1 MSENPVVNI
10 PPPLADN
17 PTTPAFDFL
26 YGAYNLN
33 EWCVPYL
40 TTTLQIPDA
49 AKYLRLPSELP
60 GSEEID
66 WKVDELYQRDID
78 WARVQ
83 TGLVQNYLSSKDHP
97 HFFNSITI
105 AILPFDDTTNTRR
118 ENFGDA
124 YSWNAPEMLAL
135 EGYKDTLRIGPI
147 HLGFFQEDV
156 NPGDSGFN
164 LGRVRWN
171 PEQVF
176 GVAIDGQHRLAA
188 LKLLDKQGIPPA
200 VLKKTRVP
208 VIFLVF
214 DERLGFVN
222 PEGRSVVEML
232 RALFIDL
239 NKHAKTVSRA
249 RQILLD
255 DRDAHAVCVRRL
267 LGTGI
272 SPGLEELKQVPP
284 RLPLSLID
292 WHSEQAKFESGPYLT
307 TILGLDWIVSEVL
320 GKSPRDFMSYSS
332 LRTYMKGLKRIL
344 GVDLDVALDRLEE
357 IAKFGYAPFAFEPIE
372 LEAIATAFGNAWSP
386 GLVHVFTHLQPYSN
400 VVAVRSDDDSF
411 SRDFQH
417 WVYLKDNVGSDQGP
431 NSPPAAELEDFLQR
445 KEKLK
450 VDPIPRKFLSDQLQ
464 RIDDVKSL
472 NLAFNVVFQ
481 KALFLAYLTL
491 AKLGVDAFSQLNSED
506 VLDVEIDL
514 DDLEEADGDAE
525 VVTEDAPK
533 GSASQTIRAQEFVS
547 VMNRL
552 FAQMPTF
559 LDIDC
564 LITDISGKPSYLWA
578 GSLRKAGGTIDFTQA
593 AAKRAQSLIL
603 LIAGMVMYDDSVDP
617 NNKSDFDNFW
627 ADLLDSPNSAIKI
640 MRAGLNSWSGE
651 TGGGGKRLS
660 EAEKPY
666 SETKAQ
672 DEGYSILKYV
682 WSQLGL

>member
-1 MSENPVVNI
+1 MTENPVVNI
-10 PPPLADN
+10 PAPLPDN

-26 YGAYNLN
+26 FGAYNLN

-105 AILPFDDTTNTRR
+105 AILPFDDATNSRR
-118 ENFGDA
+118 DNFSSE
-124 YSWNAPEMLAL
+124 YPWNPPAMLAA
-135 EGYKDTLRIGPI
+135 EGYKDTLEIGPI
-147 HLGFFQEDV
+147 HLGFFQENV
-156 NPGDSGFN
+156 KPGDSGFL

-188 LKLLDKQGIPPA
+188 LKLLDNQGIPPA

-208 VIFLVF
+208 VIFLIF

-272 SPGLEELKQVPP
+272 TSDLDELQQVPP

-332 LRTYMKGLKRIL
+332 LRKYMKGLKRIL
-344 GVDLDVALDRLEE
+344 GVDLDSALGRLED
-357 IAKFGYAPFAFEPIE
+357 IAKFGYAPFAFESDE

-386 GLVHVFTHLQPYSN
+386 GLVHIFTHLQPYAD
-400 VVAVRSDDDSF
+400 VIAVRSDDDSF

-417 WVYLKDNVGSDQGP
+417 WVYLKDNVGKDQGS
-431 NSPPAAELEDFLQR
+431 NSPPAMELEDYLSR
-445 KEKLK
+445 LEHRK
-450 VDPIPRKFLSDQLQ
+450 VDPVPRKFLNEQLQ

-506 VLDVEIDL
+506 VLDEEIDL
-514 DDLEEADGDAE
+514 DDLEDAE
-525 VVTEDAPK
+525 ESAIEEIPK
-533 GSASQTIRAQEFVS
+533 SSVSQTIRAEEFVG

-552 FAQMPTF
+552 FKQMPSF
-559 LDIDC
+559 LEIDC
-564 LITDISGKPSYLWA
+564 QITDISGKPSFLWA

-593 AAKRAQSLIL
+593 AATRAQALIL
-603 LIAGMVMYDDSVDP
+603 LIAGMIMYDDNVDP
-617 NNKSDFDNFW
+617 NNKSDFDSFW
-627 ADLLDSPNSAIKI
+627 ADLLDSSNSAIKI
-640 MRAGLNSWSGE
+640 LRAGLRSWSGE

-666 SETKAQ
+666 TEIKAQ
-672 DEGYSILKYV
+672 DEGYGVLKYV
-682 WSQLGL
+682 WSQLEL